1 MDSWKYLVIDK
12 LNGGVLYSAPTLAN
26 ASNVS
31 AGILST
37 TIIQIPLYRDHFSSF
52 KKYDFDNDML
62 HASKDR
68 NIKPLPAQDVTDD
81 FLERRRVAKIRGKYL
96 LSVELVCLLGREK
109 SLFHYPEEISA
120 ELEIELNKCR
130 VAEGYF
136 SQAIKEY
143 ATVQEIEVGV
153 AYEELRFLVD
163 GARVEKIRN
172 FAFYQKYIR
181 LMNSSPLEELDK
193 CYSRLIDEVFL
204 NARM

>member
-37 TIIQIPLYRDHFSSF
+37 AIIQIPLYREHFSSL
-52 KKYDFDNDML
+52 KKFDFDNEML
-62 HASKDR
+62 HASKER
-68 NIKPLPAQDVTDD
+68 NIKPLPEKDVTED

-96 LSVELVCLLGREK
+96 LGVELVCLLGREK

-130 VAEGYF
+130 LQDGYF

-143 ATVQEIEVGV
+143 ATVQEIEPEV

-181 LMNSSPLEELDK
+181 LMNKSPLESLEE